1 MKKALK
7 MAPRSSQEENH
18 EESDDENVIKIMI
31 ATDNHLGYGEKYP
44 DRQHDS
50 FTAFNEI
57 LQLAKDNDV
66 DFVLLGGDL
75 FHDNRPT
82 RYFFENLDK
91 FSYKNNNF

>member
-18 EESDDENVIKIMI
+18 EELDDENVIKIMI

-44 DRQHDS
+44 DRKDDS
-50 FTAFNEI
+50 FIAFNEI

-82 RYFFENLDK
+82 RYCLK
-91 FSYKNNNF
+91 ILTLYLTKN